1 MAIEKPEELFNIKSL
16 PLRPTVF
23 DESCL
28 RGYSA
33 VYRLDDEKRLI
44 LSQLF
49 TNNGNDEA
57 PSLFGVEPVSFHS
70 PAGNVRYDLE
80 KPVNYTG
87 SFLIAYKFIHEF
99 FTPFGYQLPH
109 AFETVYELTF
119 DNGVFTRVEDRSL
132 AAARLRTEYEP
143 PINTKKKLQSK
154 FGNIFKG
161 KSEEFGFDDDT
172 IAQYMDISYDT
183 KYLF

>member
-1 MAIEKPEELFNIKSL
+1 MRSQFFDGFNFNDKKYSLVAIEKPDELFNIKSL

-28 RGYSA
+28 RGYST
-33 VYRLDDEKRLI
+33 VYRLDEEKHLI

-49 TNNGNDEA
+49 TNNGNDKA
-57 PSLFGVEPVSFHS
+57 PTLFGVEPASFHS
-70 PAGNVRYDLE
+70 PAGDVRYDLE
-80 KPVNYTG
+80 RPVSYTG

-99 FTPFGYQLPH
+99 FT
-109 AFETVYELTF
+109 
-119 DNGVFTRVEDRSL
+119 RVEDRSA

-143 PINTKKKLQSK
+143 PVNAKKRLQSK
-154 FGNIFKG
+154 FGNMFKG
-161 KSEEFGFDDDT
+161 KSEEFGFDDDI